1 VLAGRIDCRSRQA
14 ARGPSR
20 PEAKSFWITMNGS
33 SPSARERRRGERA
46 SEAGSS
52 VAKPRDRW
60 RVPSK
65 PVGSRERIG
74 LGAPVEGRRF
84 GSGKS
89 SSLTRGRRKRSWF
102 LASARGQHSGRL
114 RGATGSVRGR
124 TSASRMV
131 ENAKPGWRRQKGGA
145 RICPRRKAN
154 RAVYGSAEAGGA
166 PSSARPAGVGLS
178 QDGPTSHGRT
188 GPLRK
193 KGEGK
198 HPAVSAAQ
206 ATRPE
211 VERSTGARVESRLQ
225 RSERGIFSAPSRGA
239 ERQTK
244 VARGSTMRRR
254 VLTGRA
260 RTHRAK
266 RVRGLSRERN
276 RERGGLRSIARSRS
290 NRRKAPWAHGWRCL

>member
-1 VLAGRIDCRSRQA
+1 VVVLAGRIDCRSRQA

-60 RVPSK
+60 RVPTK
-65 PVGSRERIG
+65 PVGSRERVD

-89 SSLTRGRRKRSWF
+89 CSLTRVRRKRSWLF
-102 LASARGQHSGRL
+102 ASARGEQLREAAGSDRERQRSDVSLAHGR
-114 RGATGSVRGR
+114 
-124 TSASRMV
+124 
-131 ENAKPGWRRQKGGA
+131 KRQAEVAPPEGGA

-178 QDGPTSHGRT
+178 QDGPASHGRT
-188 GPLRK
+188 RLLRK
-193 KGEGK
+193 G
-198 HPAVSAAQ
+198 
-206 ATRPE
+206 
-211 VERSTGARVESRLQ
+211 
-225 RSERGIFSAPSRGA
+225 ERGSILRSAQRKLRARKSSGLRVLVSRVGCRGRREA
-239 ERQTK
+239 SSPRHRGEPRGK
-244 VARGSTMRRR
+244 PRLHGVARCGGGS
-254 VLTGRA
+254 
-260 RTHRAK
+260 
-266 RVRGLSRERN
+266 
-276 RERGGLRSIARSRS
+276 
-290 NRRKAPWAHGWRCL
+290 